1 MLVIEKTVVRED
13 HGFKTETLKLNDM
26 KELVTNLA
34 ALALVIVLICWA
46 GKMDYNE
53 EVIYN
58 MNSGTYEE
66 LREKLGDV
74 PESVLVEAYMSDRE
88 YWDSVGRMK

>member
-1 MLVIEKTVVRED
+1 
-13 HGFKTETLKLNDM
+13 M
-26 KELVTNLA
+26 KELLANLA

-46 GKMDYNE
+46 GKADYNE

-58 MNSGTYEE
+58 MSNGTYEE
-66 LREKLGDV
+66 LRLKLGDV
-74 PESVLVEAYMSDRE
+74 SENVLVEAYMADRE